1 MSSFST
7 SFARCSSTGVW
18 IYQLLTVTLKCEFL
32 LNKNKPHISANENSL
47 CPRQHWIPQS
57 QIMCFS
63 EREGCYLYKM
73 KKNGSLWRK
82 WFIIWRLTA
91 DTYSWELCLL
101 LYLFSLLYLMKCIL
115 TKCVSNSSL
124 TFSHFK
130 IWVINTVIISACSGR
145 SCIFIIVRDT
155 KWHKYEI

>member
-7 SFARCSSTGVW
+7 FFTRCSSTGTW

-32 LNKNKPHISANENSL
+32 LNRNKPQISANENSWS
-47 CPRQHWIPQS
+47 PSQHWMPQN
-57 QIMCFS
+57 QITCFFWEGRMLS
-63 EREGCYLYKM
+63 IQDERK
-73 KKNGSLWRK
+73 GSLWRK
-82 WFIIWRLTA
+82 CFIIWRLTA
-91 DTYSWELCLL
+91 NSYSWEL

-115 TKCVSNSSL
+115 TKCVSNSSI

-130 IWVINTVIISACSGR
+130 IWVINTAIISACSGR

-155 KWHKYEI
+155 Q